1 VAFERSV
8 VYPKREL
15 TGGQKK
21 QIRLAETA
29 LDALLELNGY
39 ASVML
44 RCTAD
49 QRVRKELEDIYSK
62 AGWRVSFVRFLDSY
76 YFYVDI
82 QP

>member
-1 VAFERSV
+1 MAFERAV
-8 VYPKREL
+8 IYPKKEL
-15 TGGQKK
+15 MDVQKK

-39 ASVML
+39 TSVVL

-62 AGWRVSFVRFLDSY
+62 VGWRVSFARVLDSD
-76 YFYVDI
+76 YFYIDI